1 MSIRK
6 PCINVPTATYSGREM
21 SPLHNG
27 ISAEGYE
34 IDTIMEGFDK
44 VMWIVKIKNN
54 RKVWIRNTIKTKM
67 THEEQPIKEEGDSD
81 EIINTIEKEDEREIS
96 PKSVKKV
103 TKNKETDGEEDKNV
117 KKRTQYNIFMSYK
130 LHILKEHYGKTKSN
144 KEVFTEVVA
153 EWKSSDK
160 KSTEF
165 KEFMEKAEGYINA
178 K

>member
-6 PCINVPTATYSGREM
+6 PCVNVPTATYSGREM

-27 ISAEGYE
+27 ISAEGFE

-44 VMWIVKIKNN
+44 VMWIVKTKNN
-54 RKVWIRNTIKTKM
+54 RKVWVRNTIKTKM
-67 THEEQPIKEEGDSD
+67 VHEDQPIKEEGDSD
-81 EIINTIEKEDEREIS
+81 EIINTVEKDDKKDIP
-96 PKSVKKV
+96 PKSVKKEP
-103 TKNKETDGEEDKNV
+103 KGKETGTEEDKNT

-130 LHILKEHYGKTKSN
+130 LHVLKQHYGKSKSN
-144 KEVFTEVVA
+144 KEIYAEVVA

-160 KSTEF
+160 TSKEF
-165 KEFMEKAEGYINA
+165 KEFMEKAEEHE

>member
-34 IDTIMEGFDK
+34 VDTIMEGFDK

-54 RKVWIRNTIKTKM
+54 RKVWVRNTIKTKM
-67 THEEQPIKEEGDSD
+67 VHEEQPIKEEGDSD
-81 EIINTIEKEDEREIS
+81 EIINTEEKNDEKEKPS
-96 PKSVKKV
+96 TPVKKEP
-103 TKNKETDGEEDKNV
+103 KKAEEGHNV
-117 KKRTQYNIFMSYK
+117 KKKTQYNIFMAYK
-130 LHILKEHYGKTKSN
+130 LNILKQHYGKSKSN
-144 KEVFTEVVA
+144 KEVYDEVLA
-153 EWKSSDK
+153 EWKSTDK
-160 KSTEF
+160 NSPEF
-165 KEFMEKAEGYINA
+165 KEIMEKAEEYNNT